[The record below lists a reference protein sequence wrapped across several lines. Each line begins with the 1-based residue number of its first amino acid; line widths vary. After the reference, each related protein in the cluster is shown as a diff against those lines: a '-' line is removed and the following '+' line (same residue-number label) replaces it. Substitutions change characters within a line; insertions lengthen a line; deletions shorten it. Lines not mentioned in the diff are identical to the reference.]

1 MGLKYIE
8 PIKTAVLILLILLS
22 ITLTFSIWTF
32 RPNYQPIEQAPAV
45 EVSIAEKLKL
55 SDVILPYK
63 LITNSGDR
71 MTGTT
76 DRENIKTMVD
86 FMSTWSFRNLQEAD
100 PEVTVDEVNSMV
112 NHPERITLFFRS
124 PIPFGVA
131 DNLFRFGE
139 PVTNE
144 ASFSR
149 IVIETESD
157 RGLVHF
163 IGREGGRRFTAQA
176 TEIDGE
182 RLKSLTAGAEAFEP
196 YASVE
201 REDAL
206 DLYVPAESRPISNLT
221 FIQQQQEVSPAEF
234 KNALFPDPSLVE
246 RERSGEHK
254 EIYYDIER
262 QMTVDTQLRTLS
274 FTDTKAES
282 QGVSI
287 PSELLLD
294 SLDYVNGHS
303 GWTNEFVLSYMD
315 PIRKLIKYQLI
326 VDGYPVFSDK
336 TMTWTDIT
344 QVWGDGRVV
353 RYSRPYYVLAN
364 PLPEETE
371 KVLLPGTDVAEKLR
385 TEESVD
391 FAEVGEI
398 IRGYDLRRDEA
409 NNTYTLEPAW
419 FYEEDGEWQPV
430 KKAGT
435 GGGMGGLE

>member
-63 LITNSGDR
+63 LISSSGDR

-100 PEVTVDEVNSMV
+100 PEVTIDEVDSIV
-112 NHPERITLFFRS
+112 NHPESMTLFFRS

-131 DNLFRFGE
+131 DNLFRFSE

-149 IVIETESD
+149 IVIETDSD

-176 TEIDGE
+176 SEIDEE

-196 YASVE
+196 YAAVE
-201 REDAL
+201 RDEAL
-206 DLYVPAESRPISNLT
+206 NLYVPAESKPVSNLA
-221 FIQQQQEVSPAEF
+221 FVQQEVSPARF
-234 KNALFPDPSLVE
+234 KDALFPDPSLVQ
-246 RERSGEHK
+246 RERSGEHS
-254 EIYYDIER
+254 ESYYDIER
-262 QMTVDTQLRTLS
+262 QMNVDTQLRTLS

-303 GWTNEFVLSYMD
+303 GWTNDFVLSSMD
-315 PIRKLIKYQLI
+315 PIRKLIKYRLI
-326 VDGYPVFSDK
+326 VDGYPVFSDNP
-336 TMTWTDIT
+336 TTSTDIT
-344 QVWGDGRVV
+344 QVWGDGRIV
-353 RYSRPYYVLAN
+353 RYTRPYYQLVDLV
-364 PLPEETE
+364 PEETE
-371 KVLLPGTDVAEKLR
+371 KILLSGTDVVEELRAED
-385 TEESVD
+385 SVD

-398 IRGYDLRRDEA
+398 ARGYDLRRDDE
-409 NNTYTLEPAW
+409 NNLYTLEPAW
-419 FYEEDGEWQPV
+419 FYEENGEWQSV